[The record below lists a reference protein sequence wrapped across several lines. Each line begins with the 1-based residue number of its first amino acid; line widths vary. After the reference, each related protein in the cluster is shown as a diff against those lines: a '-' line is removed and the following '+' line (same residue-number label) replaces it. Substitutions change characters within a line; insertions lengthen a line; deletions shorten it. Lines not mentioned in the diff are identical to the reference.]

1 MKMTIEKKE
10 TELTEFL
17 KSIPE
22 DPMPEEMWGEEPA
35 VTIVYDA
42 WGNILEEREVIDDG
56 DH

>member
-1 MKMTIEKKE
+1 MTIEKKE

-17 KSIPE
+17 KSIPA
-22 DPMPEEMWGEEPA
+22 DPMPEEMWGEKPA

-56 DH
+56 YH

>member
-1 MKMTIEKKE
+1 MTIEKKE
-10 TELTEFL
+10 TELTDFL
-17 KSIPE
+17 KSIPA

-56 DH
+56 YH

>member
-1 MKMTIEKKE
+1 MLYKKKGNK
-10 TELTEFL
+10 LTEFL

-22 DPMPEEMWGEEPA
+22 EPTPEEMWGEEPA

>member
-1 MKMTIEKKE
+1 MTDEKKGH
-10 TELTEFL
+10 ELTDFL

-35 VTIVYDA
+35 VTIVYYA

-56 DH
+56 YH

>member
-1 MKMTIEKKE
+1 MTIEKKE

-22 DPMPEEMWGEEPA
+22 DPMPEEMWGEEP
-35 VTIVYDA
+35 DA

>member
-1 MKMTIEKKE
+1 MTIKKKE

-22 DPMPEEMWGEEPA
+22 DPMPEEMWDEEPA

>member
-1 MKMTIEKKE
+1 MTIEKKD

-22 DPMPEEMWGEEPA
+22 ETKTEEMWGEEPA

-42 WGNILEEREVIDDG
+42 WGNILEEREDIDDG
-56 DH
+56 YH

>member
-1 MKMTIEKKE
+1 MTIEKKE

-42 WGNILEEREVIDDG
+42 DGNILEEREVIDDG
-56 DH
+56 YH